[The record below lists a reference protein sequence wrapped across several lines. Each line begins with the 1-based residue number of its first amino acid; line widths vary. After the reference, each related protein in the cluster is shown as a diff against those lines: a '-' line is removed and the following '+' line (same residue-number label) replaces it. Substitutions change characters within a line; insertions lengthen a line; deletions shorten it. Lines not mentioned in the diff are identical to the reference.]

1 MRRQASLPRLVIF
14 GDPAKGPVAET
25 MREFSLFLKDK
36 AEIVASC
43 HLTECRPEVLRKS
56 DFAVV
61 LGGDGSIISAA
72 RHLSAARVPVI
83 GVNLGRLGF
92 LAEFSVAEF
101 KHYFDDIV
109 AGKARIER
117 RMMLGCRVGQKRQCE
132 RSAAIRPARE
142 RFSSKA
148 VNDVFITAG
157 PPFRV
162 IEMKIAVDGEQL
174 PSCVGDGLIVSTPTG
189 STAYNLSAG
198 GPILAGSMEAMV
210 ITPICPHSLNFR
222 PIVIDAAS
230 VIEIRCTR
238 INEGT
243 TVSVDGQ
250 VATGLALDEVVNVA
264 RVRSSFL
271 VVENPTRTRWDTLV
285 TKLGWARK
293 PRYATA
299 IGRPRNRVPR
309 SGSGDARI
317 GYVGRGAALT
327 PFDATGRRNEPATV
341 RRTTTTVRHGSDI
354 R

>member
-1 MRRQASLPRLVIF
+1 LVIF
-14 GDPAKGPVAET
+14 GDPEKGPIAET

-43 HLTECRPEVLRKS
+43 QLNECRPEVLCRS

-101 KHYFDDIV
+101 RHYFEDIA
-109 AGKARIER
+109 AGKTRIER
-117 RMMLGCRVGQKRQCE
+117 RMMLGCRVAP
-132 RSAAIRPARE
+132 RSSPARE
-142 RFSSKA
+142 RFSSTA

-157 PPFRV
+157 SPFRV
-162 IEMKIAVDGEQL
+162 VEMQIAVDGEQL

-230 VIEIRCTR
+230 VVEIHCTR
-238 INEGT
+238 LNEGT

-250 VATGLALDEVVNVA
+250 VAANLTLEDVVRVA

-285 TKLGWARK
+285 SKLGWARK
-293 PRYATA
+293 PRYATQ
-299 IGRPRNRVPR
+299 
-309 SGSGDARI
+309 
-317 GYVGRGAALT
+317 
-327 PFDATGRRNEPATV
+327 
-341 RRTTTTVRHGSDI
+341 
-354 R
+354 

>member
-1 MRRQASLPRLVIF
+1 MRRHVSLPRVVLF
-14 GDPAKGPVAET
+14 GDPQKGPVAET
-25 MREFSLFLKDK
+25 MREFSLFLQDK
-36 AEIVASC
+36 AQIIASC
-43 HLTECRPEVLRKS
+43 HLNECRPEVLRKS
-56 DFAVV
+56 DFAIV

-101 KHYFDDIV
+101 KHYFEDIS
-109 AGKARIER
+109 AGHARIER
-117 RMMLGCRVGQKRQCE
+117 RMMLGCRVGP
-132 RSAAIRPARE
+132 SGGRE

-157 PPFRV
+157 PPFHV
-162 IEMKIAVDGEQL
+162 IEMEIAVDGERL
-174 PSCVGDGLIVSTPTG
+174 PSCVGDGLIVCTPTG

-210 ITPICPHSLNFR
+210 ITPLCPHSLSFR

-230 VIEIRCTR
+230 VVEIRCTR

-250 VATGLALDEVVNVA
+250 VATKLALNEVLNVA

-271 VVENPTRTRWDTLV
+271 VVENPMRTRWDTLV

-293 PRYATA
+293 PRYA
-299 IGRPRNRVPR
+299 PQ
-309 SGSGDARI
+309 
-317 GYVGRGAALT
+317 
-327 PFDATGRRNEPATV
+327 
-341 RRTTTTVRHGSDI
+341 
-354 R
+354 